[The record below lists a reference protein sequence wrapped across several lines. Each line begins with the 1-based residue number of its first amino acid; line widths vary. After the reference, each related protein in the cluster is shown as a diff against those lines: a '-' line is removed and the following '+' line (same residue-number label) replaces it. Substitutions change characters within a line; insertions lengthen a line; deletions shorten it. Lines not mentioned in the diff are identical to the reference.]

1 MINKELS
8 ANATG
13 IALKETKVSVDNRKG
28 VVTAITINPTTNSFT
43 IEYQVQRLDANGN
56 VFTDVKFLTKK
67 EKFRDKPEFGT
78 VDYNDEGMPID
89 ETYSKVE
96 DENLFVTNWYNS
108 VGKSIMENAIKHIEF
123 KEGL

>member
-8 ANATG
+8 SNATG
-13 IALKETKVSVDNRKG
+13 IALKETKVSADNRKG

-96 DENLFVTNWYNS
+96 DEKLLVSDWYKLAGKFV
-108 VGKSIMENAIKHIEF
+108 MEEAIKYIEL
-123 KEGL
+123 KEGI